1 MTDLMPVPDMQMV
14 WIRLLAPKSPSFTFP
29 EESLRML
36 APGGSKQNELESI
49 QDSPESCQTQ
59 RDADNLELHLLFWV
73 KSDWCQQFKL
83 TEEGERS

>member
-1 MTDLMPVPDMQMV
+1 
-14 WIRLLAPKSPSFTFP
+14 
-29 EESLRML
+29 ML

-59 RDADNLELHLLFWV
+59 RDADNLELQLLFWV

-83 TEEGERS
+83 KEEGERS

>member
-1 MTDLMPVPDMQMV
+1 MPVPDMQMV

-36 APGGSKQNELESI
+36 APGGSKRNELESI

-59 RDADNLELHLLFWV
+59 RDADNLELQLLFWV

>member
-36 APGGSKQNELESI
+36 APGGSKGNELESI

-59 RDADNLELHLLFWV
+59 RDADNLELQLLFWV

>member
-1 MTDLMPVPDMQMV
+1 
-14 WIRLLAPKSPSFTFP
+14 
-29 EESLRML
+29 ML

-59 RDADNLELHLLFWV
+59 RDADNLELQLLLWA

-83 TEEGERS
+83 TEEGKRS